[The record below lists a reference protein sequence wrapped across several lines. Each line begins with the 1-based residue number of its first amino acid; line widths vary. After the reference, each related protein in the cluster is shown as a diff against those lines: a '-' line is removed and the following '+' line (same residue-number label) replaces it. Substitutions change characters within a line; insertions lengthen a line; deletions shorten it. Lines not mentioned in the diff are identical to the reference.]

1 MFGGS
6 SPIIVLN
13 QNTKRESG
21 HKVQFGNIKAGKS
34 IADIIQTCLGPR
46 SMLKMLMDPMGGIV
60 MTNDG
65 NAILRE
71 ITVQHPAAKSIIEVA
86 RTQDEEV
93 GDGTTS
99 VIVLTG
105 EVLNVAS
112 PFLGEQMHPT
122 VIISAFRRALD
133 DILEIMKAKIG
144 VPVDVNNDAELLKI
158 IKSCI
163 GTKFMKQWSE
173 LACKMALTATKIVLV
188 EEKGKKEIDIKN
200 FAKVEKIPGGCIE
213 DSCVLQGILLNKDV
227 THPKMKRKIENPRIL
242 LLDCSLEYKKGESQT
257 NIEITAE
264 DDFANLSTL
273 GLNELMRIFGK
284 LTWKVQTGQPFFDNL
299 FPSHEFSRVL
309 GSACLLIKL
318 SSIDR
323 PPPHSLMLAFISL
336 GLLVHLSFPMTLFIL
351 DILHFAN
358 TIRFCSSPFSVSFHI
373 SLFSFCYNRASGATI
388 VSRTEEIKEED
399 VGTACGLFE
408 IKKIGDE
415 YFTYLI
421 DCKNPKACTMVLR
434 GASKDI
440 LNEVDRN
447 LQDALNVTRN
457 VIQEPVLVPGGGAT
471 EMALAHALNEKAKSI
486 VTVHQWPYRAIA
498 KALEIIPS
506 TLIQNCGASTIR
518 TLTALRAKHAQPNST
533 SWGIDGETG
542 EVVDMK
548 QYGIWEP
555 CAVRAQTFK
564 TAIET
569 AILLLRIDD
578 IVSGVKK
585 AESKGGASRPPPP
598 DAQPNE

>member
-264 DDFANLSTL
+264 DDFA
-273 GLNELMRIFGK
+273 
-284 LTWKVQTGQPFFDNL
+284 
-299 FPSHEFSRVL
+299 
-309 GSACLLIKL
+309 
-318 SSIDR
+318 
-323 PPPHSLMLAFISL
+323 
-336 GLLVHLSFPMTLFIL
+336 
-351 DILHFAN
+351 
-358 TIRFCSSPFSVSFHI
+358 
-373 SLFSFCYNRASGATI
+373 ASGATI

>member
-264 DDFANLSTL
+264 DDF
-273 GLNELMRIFGK
+273 
-284 LTWKVQTGQPFFDNL
+284 
-299 FPSHEFSRVL
+299 
-309 GSACLLIKL
+309 ACLLIKL